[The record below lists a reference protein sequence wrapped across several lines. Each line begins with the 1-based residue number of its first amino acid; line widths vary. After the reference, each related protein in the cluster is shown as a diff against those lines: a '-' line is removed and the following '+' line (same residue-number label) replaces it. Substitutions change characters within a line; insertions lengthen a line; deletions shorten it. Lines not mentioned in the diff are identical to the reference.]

1 MTANWDIL
9 NREFDNLIESFQDTD
24 WTKWESNRAA
34 RKEMRRSEM
43 LLKAKIQEEK
53 LKLAFQSTHYNELTS
68 NIVFSSDS
76 IIVSSS
82 KVQSNVEHAGEN
94 NYALAA

>member
-9 NREFDNLIESFQDTD
+9 NREFDNLIESFQDSD
-24 WTKWESNRAA
+24 WAKWESNRAT

-43 LLKAKIQEEK
+43 LLKAKSQEEK
-53 LKLAFQSTHYNELTS
+53 LKLALQSSHFNELT
-68 NIVFSSDS
+68 NHIVFSSDS
-76 IIVSSS
+76 IIVSPS